1 MIVSY
6 DRAELKQSFYMNVGE
21 SRNIL
26 PGYLFQQQ
34 LHGTIHFC
42 PDVGDVILPSYVGDF
57 VSLTGDPCLN
67 LAMAAICASAQEILL
82 DASCWLREWLDS
94 YLDRQGT
101 ADALAL
107 RWQEQHPERS
117 KNDHTVQDLAEPA
130 QRGAYTSR
138 HHPS

>member
-42 PDVGDVILPSYVGDF
+42 PDVGNVTLPSYVGDF
-57 VSLTGDPCLN
+57 VSLTGDPCLQSRYGRYLCVGTRN
-67 LAMAAICASAQEILL
+67 SA

-101 ADALAL
+101 AERPGLTLA
-107 RWQEQHPERS
+107 RATPRKEQE
-117 KNDHTVQDLAEPA
+117 
-130 QRGAYTSR
+130 
-138 HHPS
+138 